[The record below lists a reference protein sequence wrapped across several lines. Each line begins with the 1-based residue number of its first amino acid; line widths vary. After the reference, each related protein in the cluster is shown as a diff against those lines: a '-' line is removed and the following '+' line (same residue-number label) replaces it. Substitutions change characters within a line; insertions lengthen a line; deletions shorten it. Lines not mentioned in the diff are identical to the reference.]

1 MTETERVRRIWEE
14 LAPKYDKLIKFPERW
29 LFAGGRDWVCS
40 QATGNVLEIAVG
52 TGRNFEHYPANV
64 RLTAIDLSESMLG
77 IAKRTAESFG
87 RQADLRAGDAQALE
101 FPPGSFDT
109 VVCTLSLCSVP
120 DDLKAVGEVSRV
132 LRPGGRFLLLEHVAS
147 PRRTV
152 RAIQRILDLV
162 TIRLEGD
169 HLVREPLV
177 HLREEGFQVER
188 LERLKWASSN
198 ASRSEAD
205 CDSSVV
211 SPREP
216 KLVSGSSLHQQRA
229 ADHPHAA
236 DVTDL
241 A

>member
-64 RLTAIDLSESMLG
+64 RLTGIDLSESMLG

>member
-1 MTETERVRRIWEE
+1 MSTPETERVRRIWEK

-52 TGRNFEHYPANV
+52 TGRNFEHYPADV
-64 RLTAIDLSESMLG
+64 RLTGIDLSESMVG
-77 IAKRTAESFG
+77 IAKRTAESLG
-87 RQADLRAGDAQALE
+87 RQADLRVGDAQALD

-120 DDLKAVGEVSRV
+120 DDRKAVGEVSRV

-152 RAIQRILDLV
+152 RAIQRILDLITV
-162 TIRLEGD
+162 RLEGD

-177 HLREEGFQVER
+177 HLREEGFEVER
-188 LERLKWASSN
+188 LKRLKWG
-198 ASRSEAD
+198 
-205 CDSSVV
+205 VV
-211 SPREP
+211 ER
-216 KLVSGSSLHQQRA
+216 VA
-229 ADHPHAA
+229 ARKPIVARPS
-236 DVTDL
+236 
-241 A
+241 